1 MLTGKQFK
9 RAFISGANNIL
20 NHRKDVDALNVFPVP
35 DGDTGTNM
43 SMTSSAAVRELQVVS
58 DDEDL
63 SIVAA
68 KTAAALF
75 ERRKRKFGCY
85 IIARFQR
92 YFKRLQG

>member
-43 SMTSSAAVRELQVVS
+43 SMTSSAAFRW
-58 DDEDL
+58 
-63 SIVAA
+63 
-68 KTAAALF
+68 
-75 ERRKRKFGCY
+75 
-85 IIARFQR
+85 
-92 YFKRLQG
+92 